1 MIKRIMIDNF
11 RSIKHLEVEPT
22 SLCALVGPN
31 SVGKSTILKA
41 LDLVL
46 GESWTTKAKVSRDLF
61 NDVTNPIT
69 IEVDFDEPIIYD
81 NPKWGYQEVNNII
94 LKMLIYPYVDVNTE
108 INHGD
113 KFYYQDNFK
122 KVCQFIYIPA
132 NRDLSDELRVS
143 QWTLLGKM
151 MRLIQECY
159 LKKYDN
165 DEDKLKSDFAEKIRP
180 AKEFLEANFDDNGI
194 TFSKFAQIFNSYC
207 ERNNA
212 GLASNV
218 TPLLNIYNLNW
229 FYKTLQINIK
239 EDYSKRDFDSE
250 EVGSGMQNLLF
261 ISIFQTYAELLGKKV
276 IFGIEEP
283 ENFLYPNAQRSLYRS
298 FRELSNNS
306 QIFYTTHNPNFVNAE
321 FVNEIQMLQKTDEKG
336 TIVLKKDKD
345 ILEDVLSENH
355 KFKIYSHFNRER
367 NELFFARKIIFVEGN
382 SDKILITT
390 ICEERWNLDLDRLGV
405 VIIECGGKSGV
416 NYFVGICHA
425 IGIENYL
432 AVWDQDQKNSYNP
445 RIDWLNQIND
455 KGIEIPGNLEKYCCI
470 QGSNDAS
477 KIENAYKWAV
487 DPTNVIPTLIDKIR
501 IFITNQNSELI
512 DLEGEEK
519 YQFNETES
527 DEENFDDEFP
537 F

>member
-1 MIKRIMIDNF
+1 
-11 RSIKHLEVEPT
+11 
-22 SLCALVGPN
+22 
-31 SVGKSTILKA
+31 
-41 LDLVL
+41 
-46 GESWTTKAKVSRDLF
+46 
-61 NDVTNPIT
+61 
-69 IEVDFDEPIIYD
+69 
-81 NPKWGYQEVNNII
+81 
-94 LKMLIYPYVDVNTE
+94 
-108 INHGD
+108 
-113 KFYYQDNFK
+113 
-122 KVCQFIYIPA
+122 
-132 NRDLSDELRVS
+132 
-143 QWTLLGKM
+143 
-151 MRLIQECY
+151 MR
-159 LKKYDN
+159 K
-165 DEDKLKSDFAEKIRP
+165 KIRP

-445 RIDWLNQIND
+445 RIDWLNQING

-470 QGSNDAS
+470 QGSKDAS